1 MKKKL
6 FIITGIVVLII
17 GILAILPFL
26 YKDKLLVKVKA
37 TINKQINAKVD
48 FKDFKLSVFSH
59 FPKVGLEIQ
68 QLTVVGIN
76 EFSSDTIL
84 SASSISTGVSLME
97 IIRGNDLE
105 LKSLTIDNPR
115 ISLVVNPSGTANWNI
130 TKPTVATP
138 VTQTP
143 SKEVSGTD
151 QSFKM
156 KLNDIKVKN
165 LNLFYNDKV
174 MPMKIWVKNT
184 NLNSSGDVAGTITT
198 FDLKSEV
205 ADFIFEYDSVKYI
218 SNTKLKAETLLKV
231 DYDKMDFVFDRG
243 KLMINN
249 LPLELNGSFSMPN
262 DSMLFDLAFK
272 SEKSDFATILA
283 LVPADYQKYLEK
295 ATITGAAEF
304 KGSVKGLFYKEI
316 YPAID
321 VLLAVTNASF
331 KYPSLPESVK
341 DIQVKA
347 QITKPEGDLNLLK
360 VNVEKAHASIKNN
373 PVDLTMNLTELVTD
387 PNIAASF
394 AGTID
399 FNTLKQAIP
408 IDSLDITGIMKAR
421 MQIAGRMSAIEKK
434 EYEKFKSDGEATI
447 NNFRFESNQLTKPVE
462 ISQGQINATTTQI
475 TVDKFDGKIGESDFS
490 LRGDVS
496 NYLAYIFKNGVLKGN
511 FNLKS
516 NFMNF
521 TELSNIM
528 KPTSKPA
535 QQTTNAKPA
544 EQTAKAKSTPVASAD
559 SVAAFQVP
567 DKLDL
572 TFQSAIQKAVYDKMP
587 INNINGLIT
596 VKERRLELTNLA
608 MNMLQ
613 GKVGINGSYTSNT
626 ANKPAFDFKLNME
639 NLDLPTAYQSLSTF
653 QRYVPIASHSQG
665 KFSSQLGLS
674 GIMNEKMSIVPTSLN
689 GDGIFNTINLM
700 IIESP
705 VFNKIRGVIK
715 KESLK
720 NVKIQDFAAKF
731 QFQDGALKLN
741 PFKTTIADQPTT
753 ITGSLSAAREINMT
767 MDFVVSRDV
776 LGADIT
782 KGLDILPG
790 SENIKSVDAS
800 VILKG
805 SLTDPEVSLD
815 LSKARAQIEQE
826 VKKASVE
833 QIKGSAKKLGDELK
847 KLFK

>member
-1 MKKKL
+1 MKRKL
-6 FIITGIVVLII
+6 LIIAGIVVLII

-37 TINKQINAKVD
+37 TINKEINAKVD
-48 FKDFKLSVFSH
+48 FKDFNLSVFSH
-59 FPKVGLEIQ
+59 FPKVGMEIQ
-68 QLTVVGIN
+68 QLTVIGIN
-76 EFSSDTIL
+76 EFSNDTIL
-84 SASSISTGVSLME
+84 SASSISTAVSLME
-97 IIRGNDLE
+97 MISGKNLE

-115 ISLVVNPSGTANWNI
+115 ISLLVNPSGAVNWDI
-130 TKPTVATP
+130 TKPAEATQASSSKVA
-138 VTQTP
+138 
-143 SKEVSGTD
+143 GTD
-151 QSFKM
+151 QAFKM
-156 KLNDIKVKN
+156 KLNDIQVKN
-165 LNLFYNDKV
+165 MNLLFNDKA
-174 MPMKIWVKNT
+174 MPMKLWVKNT
-184 NLNSSGDVAGTITT
+184 NLSSSGEVDGTITT
-198 FDLKSEV
+198 FDMKSEV
-205 ADFIFEYDSVKYI
+205 GDFIFEYDSVKYL

-249 LPLELNGSFSMPN
+249 LPLEVNGSFSMPN

-295 ATITGAAEF
+295 ATISGAAEF

-331 KYPSLPESVK
+331 KYPSLPESVQ
-341 DIQVKA
+341 DIQVQA
-347 QITKPEGDLNLLK
+347 QITKPEGDMNLLK

-373 PVDLTMNLTELVTD
+373 PVDLTMNLSELVTD

-421 MQIAGRMSAIEKK
+421 MQIAGRMSSIEKK

-447 NNFRFESNQLTKPVE
+447 QNFKIESNQLTKPVE
-462 ISQGQINATTTQI
+462 ISQGQVKATTTRI

-496 NYLAYIFKNGVLKGN
+496 NYLAYIFKNGVLNGN

-516 NFMNF
+516 SFMNF

-528 KPTSKPA
+528 KPASKPTGQKA
-535 QQTTNAKPA
+535 QAKPA
-544 EQTAKAKSTPVASAD
+544 PAAPAASAD

-587 INNINGLIT
+587 IGNINGLIK

-608 MNMLQ
+608 MDMLQ
-613 GKVGINGSYTSNT
+613 GRVAINGSYASNA
-626 ANKPAFDFKLNME
+626 ANKPAFDFKLNMQ
-639 NLDLPTAYQSLSTF
+639 NIDLPTAYQSLTTF
-653 QRYVPIASHSQG
+653 QRYVPIASRSQG

-674 GIMNEKMSIVPTSLN
+674 GIMNEKMNIVPTSLN

-731 QFQDGALKLN
+731 QFEDGALKLN

-753 ITGSLSAAREINMT
+753 ITGSLSAAKEINMT

-776 LGADIT
+776 LGTDIT

-790 SENIKSVDAS
+790 SENIKTVDAS
-800 VILKG
+800 VLLKG

-815 LSKARAQIEQE
+815 LSKARTQIEQE

-833 QIKGSAKKLGDELK
+833 QIKGSAKKIGDELK